1 VPERREWLDVGCGTG
16 ALVQTI
22 VERAAPAAVMGVDR
36 SEGFVSSARRRVSDP
51 RARFE
56 IGDAQA
62 LPVASGAF
70 DAVVSGLV
78 LNFVPE
84 PPRMLSEMTR
94 ATRAGGTV
102 ALYVWDYAG
111 AMEIM
116 RRFWDGAKAIDPA
129 AAALD
134 EGARFRMC
142 APAPLATLFRD
153 AGLAEIATLAID
165 VPTVFRDF
173 ARRRDSTAPRRLRR
187 DRPGPTCRAVPSS
200 PAAGAS
206 VRAPI
211 AFRREG
217 SQRPRGRIPAGEF
230 DKTTLVGRMN
240 RRLRPDR
247 SPFLGGQGP
256 APGYAVSLPEERRDE
271 LRERIRT
278 GMPVGPDGSIR
289 LTARAWAARDTK
301 VAAQRG

>member
-1 VPERREWLDVGCGTG
+1 VPERRAWLDVGCGTG
-16 ALVQTI
+16 ALAQSI
-22 VERAAPAAVMGVDR
+22 VERAAPAAVVGVDR
-36 SEGFVSSARRRVSDP
+36 SEGFVASARRRVGDP

-62 LPVASGAF
+62 LPVASGSF

-111 AMEIM
+111 TMEIM
-116 RRFWDGAKAIDPA
+116 RRFWDAAKAIDPA

-134 EGARFRMC
+134 EGARFPMC
-142 APAPLATLFRD
+142 APASLAALFGG
-153 AGLAEIATLAID
+153 AGLAEIATFAID

-173 ARRRDSTAPRRLRR
+173 EDYW
-187 DRPGPTCRAVPSS
+187 
-200 PAAGAS
+200 
-206 VRAPI
+206 
-211 AFRREG
+211 
-217 SQRPRGRIPAGEF
+217 
-230 DKTTLVGRMN
+230 
-240 RRLRPDR
+240 

-256 APGYAVSLPEERRDE
+256 APGYAVSLPEKRRDE
-271 LRERIRT
+271 LRERIRA

-289 LTARAWAARDTK
+289 LTARAWAARGTK
-301 VAAQRG
+301 TG